1 LHGYRAGDG
10 MSSATATIPQARTFA
25 GSPDE
30 IQNVRYFVG
39 QLTAGCPVTDDV
51 VLLASELAT
60 NAVRHTAS
68 GQDGTFCVLVQAV
81 AGCVRVEVHD
91 LGSDTAPAVR
101 RSGSPAESG
110 AGLVVVDM
118 IADRWG
124 FHGSQLGR
132 VVWVEMDWQ

>member
-1 LHGYRAGDG
+1 

-30 IQNVRYFVG
+30 IRNVRHFVR
-39 QLTAGCPVTDDV
+39 QLIAGCPVADDV
-51 VLLASELAT
+51 VLLASEVAA

-68 GQDGTFCVLVQAV
+68 GVGGTFCVLVQAV
-81 AGCVRVEVHD
+81 DGRIRVEVHD

-101 RSGSPAESG
+101 RSGSPGESG

-118 IADRWG
+118 LADRWG

-132 VVWVEMDWQ
+132 VVWFEKDWQ

>member
-1 LHGYRAGDG
+1 
-10 MSSATATIPQARTFA
+10 MSRATATIPQARTFA
-25 GSPDE
+25 GSPEE
-30 IQNVRYFVG
+30 IHHVRHFVR
-39 QLTAGCPVTDDV
+39 QVIAGCPVTDDV
-51 VLLASELAT
+51 ILLASEVAT

-68 GQDGTFCVLVQAV
+68 GLDGTFCVLVQIV
-81 AGCVRVEVHD
+81 ERCVRVEVHD

-101 RSGSPAESG
+101 HSGSPGESG

-132 VVWVEMDWQ
+132 VVWFEMHWQ